1 LETHH
6 KGTQLGIHPDRLI
19 VFCAQVYMKTTQ
31 DIVYGFIIF
40 FIIDRTSRLISA
52 YLSTRRDL
60 SDIETETMRCSIE
73 LFMLLVALLIIHKF
87 I

>member
-1 LETHH
+1 
-6 KGTQLGIHPDRLI
+6 
-19 VFCAQVYMKTTQ
+19 MKTTQ

-40 FIIDRTSRLISA
+40 FIIDRAARLISA

-60 SDIETETMRCSIE
+60 SDLETESMRCSIE
-73 LFMLLVALLIIHKF
+73 LFMLLVALLLVRKF

>member
-1 LETHH
+1 L
-6 KGTQLGIHPDRLI
+6 RL
-19 VFCAQVYMKTTQ
+19 FCAQVYMKTTQ

-40 FIIDRTSRLISA
+40 FIIDRAARLISA

-60 SDIETETMRCSIE
+60 SDLETESMRCSIE
-73 LFMLLVALLIIHKF
+73 LFMLLVALLLVRKF

>member
-1 LETHH
+1 
-6 KGTQLGIHPDRLI
+6 
-19 VFCAQVYMKTTQ
+19 MKTTQ

-40 FIIDRTSRLISA
+40 FIIDRAARLISA

-60 SDIETETMRCSIE
+60 NDIETESMRCSIE
-73 LFMLLVALLIIHKF
+73 LFMLLVTLLIIRKF